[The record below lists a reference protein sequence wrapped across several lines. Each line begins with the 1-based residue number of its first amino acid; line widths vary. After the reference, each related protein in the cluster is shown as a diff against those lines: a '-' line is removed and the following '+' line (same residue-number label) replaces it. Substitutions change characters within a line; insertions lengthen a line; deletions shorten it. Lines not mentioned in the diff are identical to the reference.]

1 MFKAHLD
8 EAGQASARFADPN
21 ICFGSTISTF
31 GALMKQRY
39 VDDLV
44 EKLMYPENPLLGK
57 LQKLGDTEMVG
68 STMEVPI
75 QATLPQSV
83 GGVFSTV
90 QTKAGTAGGNT
101 TSAKFS
107 ISAGDYFGVVH
118 IGDKVIMAS
127 RTNKGAFLANKELE
141 IDGLFE
147 QAAESLSIAAW
158 GNGGQAIGQRA
169 SIDGGGT
176 IVTLIQAM
184 DGQNFETGM
193 AVVASPND
201 GATSTDSLRA
211 GTAATLSGVSREDGT
226 LTAADWANI
235 TSFGNNDYLFRA
247 ADFSGDT
254 GNVVMKGVQAFITQ
268 TATPPA
274 LWGMTAATRLTDPQ
288 RFGGCRVPA
297 AELAGKT
304 MDERIKIL
312 LSRMTGR
319 FKAKRPTAGWMN
331 DEDFQVLETI
341 MAAKGIRPLE
351 DDTTQFGYSKISVA
365 TTAGLLPIFCDRHCP
380 KGHFFALRM
389 EDWGISSM
397 GELTHFQ
404 DDDGVTI
411 LRRATSTDYE
421 ARLISYPL
429 VYNRAPKNSGRCSLT

>member
-1 MFKAHLD
+1 MFKAHLN

-21 ICFGSTISTF
+21 ICFGSTIATF

-39 VDDLV
+39 ENDLI
-44 EKLMYPENPLLGK
+44 EKLMYPENPFLAK

-68 STMEVPI
+68 SDMPVPI
-75 QATLPQSV
+75 QTALPQGV
-83 GGVFSTV
+83 GGVFSTA
-90 QTKAGTAGGNT
+90 QTKAGTTGGNT
-101 TSAKFS
+101 TSARFT

-118 IGDKVIMAS
+118 IGDKVIKAS
-127 RTNKGAFLANKELE
+127 RTNRGAFLANKELE

-147 QAAESLSIAAW
+147 QAGESLSLAAW
-158 GNGGQAIGQRA
+158 GNGGQSIGQRA
-169 SIDGGGT
+169 GLVGD
-176 IVTLIQAM
+176 VLTLVEPM
-184 DGQNFETGM
+184 DAQNFEVGM
-193 AVVASPND
+193 DVVASAND
-201 GATSTDSLRA
+201 GATSTDSLLDSGA
-211 GTAATLSGVSREDGT
+211 IATLTGVGRENGT
-226 LTAADWANI
+226 ISAADWADISSLANG
-235 TSFGNNDYLFRA
+235 SYLFRSG
-247 ADFSGDT
+247 DFSGDT
-254 GNVVMKGVQAFITQ
+254 GNVIMKGVQAFITK
-268 TATPPA
+268 TNTPPA
-274 LWGMTAATRLTDPQ
+274 LWGITAATRATDPQ
-288 RFGGCRVPA
+288 RYAGCRVSN

-312 LSRMTGR
+312 LSRMTSR

-341 MAAKGIRPLE
+341 MAAKGVRALE
-351 DDTTQFGYSKISVA
+351 DSDTQFGFASIKIA
-365 TTAGLLPIFCDRHCP
+365 TTAGTLPIFCDRHVP

-389 EDWGISSM
+389 EDWGLSSM

-429 VYNRAPKNSGRCSLT
+429 TFCRAPKNSGRCSLT